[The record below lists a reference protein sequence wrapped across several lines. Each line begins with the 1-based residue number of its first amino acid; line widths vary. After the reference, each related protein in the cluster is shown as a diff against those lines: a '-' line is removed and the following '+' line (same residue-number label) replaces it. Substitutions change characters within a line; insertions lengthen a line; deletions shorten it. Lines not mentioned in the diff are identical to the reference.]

1 MNNKIN
7 EDLRNLES
15 KIKNANINDWSK
27 EKLYEIKQAILTS
40 KRGRLYISKS
50 SSYVEYLALRDQPG
64 DNESDLSFCVVK
76 RVIEEYSGA
85 TAVRAYEFLSFKEL
99 INYYQKNRAAIDL
112 EIAAA

>member
-1 MNNKIN
+1 M
-7 EDLRNLES
+7 
-15 KIKNANINDWSK
+15 
-27 EKLYEIKQAILTS
+27 
-40 KRGRLYISKS
+40 
-50 SSYVEYLALRDQPG
+50 ALRDQPG

-112 EIAAA
+112 EIAAAQLNQGKSIATELAEKEKTPYQL